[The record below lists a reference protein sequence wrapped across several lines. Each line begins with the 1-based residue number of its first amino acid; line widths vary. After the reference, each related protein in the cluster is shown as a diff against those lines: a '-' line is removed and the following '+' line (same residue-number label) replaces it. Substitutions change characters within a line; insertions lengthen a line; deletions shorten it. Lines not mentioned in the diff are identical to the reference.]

1 MQSPIIALG
10 VSLDTVNTNGSK
22 CLILTN
28 EENQR
33 SQIVILHKVTFLAL
47 KKKMKIK
54 NVRRKIQKKAL
65 LEN

>member
-28 EENQR
+28 EESKR
-33 SQIVILHKVTFLAL
+33 SQIDILHKVTSLAL

-54 NVRRKIQKKAL
+54 NARRKIQKKAH